1 MRSASTPSALCDP
14 RADLN
19 ELATAHRPEG
29 QGTMLVTRSALR
41 IVWGTDAL
49 DRLPGELSRLG
60 MRKPMLLHAPE
71 LTGTTVLGNVQAGAQ
86 PVVTFGDVV
95 AHTPIDSVQTAA
107 EQAATHGV
115 DGLVALGGGSVTVTS
130 RAVAIA
136 TGEGGDLRT
145 LATHRDENGRVVSPR
160 LDKPK
165 LPIVVLPTTPS
176 TAYGKA
182 GTAVTV
188 PGSAER
194 LAMFDP
200 KTRAASL
207 VLVADALATAPGDLV
222 RNAGLT
228 TIVMAAEGMTTR
240 KANLFSDADLGQA
253 LSILTRD
260 LAAAREGQTNS
271 GAEPPRV
278 RVALAALLVG
288 SGTDLTGGGLTAALS
303 HTLGHSVSQHNGLI
317 DAVLLPHVL
326 AHMADA
332 APERLTGLAKV
343 LDCLASELAGVTSD
357 IFASLSAPAR
367 LRDLGVPEDMLPAIA
382 GDAMNDFAIQTAGC
396 DADAGTLRSILHAA
410 W

>member
-1 MRSASTPSALCDP
+1 
-14 RADLN
+14 
-19 ELATAHRPEG
+19 
-29 QGTMLVTRSALR
+29 MLVTRSALR
-41 IVWGTDAL
+41 IVWGADAL

-60 MRKPMLLHAPE
+60 VRKPMLLHAPE
-71 LTGTTVLGNVQAGAQ
+71 LTGSTVLESVQAGAR
-86 PVVTFGDVV
+86 PLVTFGDVV
-95 AHTPIDSVQTAA
+95 AHTPIDSVLAAA
-107 EQAATHGV
+107 EQVASHGV

-136 TGEGGDLRT
+136 TGEDGDLRA

-165 LPIVVLPTTPS
+165 IPIVVLPTTPS

-188 PGSAER
+188 SGSTHR

-207 VLVADALATAPGDLV
+207 VLIADALATAPGDLV

-253 LSILTRD
+253 LSILVRD
-260 LAAAREGQTNS
+260 LAAAREGDTAS
-271 GAEPPRV
+271 GEGEPPRV

-288 SGTDLTGGGLTAALS
+288 SGTDLTGGGVTAALS
-303 HTLGHSVSQHNGLI
+303 HTLGHIVSQHNGLI

-332 APERLTGLAKV
+332 APGRLNGLAKV
-343 LDCLASELAGVTSD
+343 LDCRVTELASVSSG

-382 GDAMNDFAIQTAGC
+382 GDAMNDFAIQTSGF
-396 DADAGTLRSILHAA
+396 DASPSILRSILEAA